1 MFSLLSASHSISSH
15 LAPENCKDLAF
26 FLVNGFL
33 KATPWFSSTV
43 SADLMGYY
51 SCSRTGNKN
60 REGFE
65 SICVRRKKKNR
76 DMFEAE
82 MRKRRKWEIW
92 EHVHICV
99 FPSHSEVR
107 WFRWKIE
114 LTGVPV
120 SPAEQAAAAGGG
132 YLIIF
137 GLVQLVF
144 LAHSFHLKMFYSP
157 FSTKYCSLCAQASA

>member
-65 SICVRRKKKNR
+65 SICVRRKKKKT
-76 DMFEAE
+76 ETCL
-82 MRKRRKWEIW
+82 KQKWEK
-92 EHVHICV
+92 EENEKYESMFTFV
-99 FPSHSEVR
+99 FFQVTVKCADFDEKLS
-107 WFRWKIE
+107 W
-114 LTGVPV
+114 
-120 SPAEQAAAAGGG
+120 QA
-132 YLIIF
+132 YL
-137 GLVQLVF
+137 
-144 LAHSFHLKMFYSP
+144 FHLLSKQQLLGEDISSSSGLF
-157 FSTKYCSLCAQASA
+157 SLCF

>member
-65 SICVRRKKKNR
+65 SICVRRKKKQRHVWSRN
-76 DMFEAE
+76 EKKKK
-82 MRKRRKWEIW
+82 MRNMRACSHLCFSKSQWSALISMKNWVDRCTCFTCWASSSCWGRIS
-92 EHVHICV
+92 HHLRACSACV
-99 FPSHSEVR
+99 FSA
-107 WFRWKIE
+107 FI
-114 LTGVPV
+114 
-120 SPAEQAAAAGGG
+120 SPENVLLA
-132 YLIIF
+132 
-137 GLVQLVF
+137 VF
-144 LAHSFHLKMFYSP
+144 NQIL
-157 FSTKYCSLCAQASA
+157 